1 MNKKENQSFHIE
13 YKYENDIRKEN
24 EELFKNISE
33 DKKSEFLF
41 KGEHLYYLGRGHDFL
56 RGFFSEYVT
65 QSGVKAW
72 QFGGLWLIGSDEYE
86 YINNEFVLIPPP
98 PPQEPIDWSEMSFP
112 IVKSVAAKTLSDEL
126 ISVKP
131 KK

>member
-1 MNKKENQSFHIE
+1 MSKKENQSFHIE
-13 YKYENDIRKEN
+13 YKYENDVRKEN
-24 EELFKNISE
+24 EELVKNIIE
-33 DKKSEFLF
+33 DEKSEFVF
-41 KGEHLYYLGRGHDFL
+41 KGEHLYYLGQGHAFL

-112 IVKSVAAKTLSDEL
+112 IVKSVAAKTLSGEL
-126 ISVKP
+126 ISIKP

>member
-1 MNKKENQSFHIE
+1 MSKKENQSFHIE
-13 YKYENDIRKEN
+13 YKYENDVRKEN
-24 EELFKNISE
+24 EELVKNISE
-33 DKKSEFLF
+33 DKKSEFVF
-41 KGEHLYYLGRGHDFL
+41 KGEPLYYLGRGHAFL
-56 RGFFSEYVT
+56 RGFFSEYAT

-112 IVKSVAAKTLSDEL
+112 IVKSVAAKTLSEEL

>member
-1 MNKKENQSFHIE
+1 MSKKENQSFHME
-13 YKYENDIRKEN
+13 YKYEDDIRKEN
-24 EELFKNISE
+24 EELGKNVTE
-33 DKKSEFLF
+33 DGKSEFVF
-41 KGEHLYYLGRGHDFL
+41 KGEPLYYLGRGHAFL
-56 RGFFSEYVT
+56 HGFFSEYVT

-72 QFGGLWLIGSDEYE
+72 QFGGLWLIESDKYE

-126 ISVKP
+126 ISIKP